1 MLLKYALRNIK
12 KRPFLNSIKLVGLS
26 LGLCGV
32 LFISLLLKNE
42 LSYDNAHAKADR
54 IYRLTTTHP
63 EAFEGNQFA
72 RISDA
77 KMIPEITE
85 QIPELET
92 SVRLMPLRDKLILK
106 EEQHFAISQ
115 AFAVDDTFLEIFDVT
130 FIEGND
136 NRALAEPGSAVISKS
151 LSNRIFGDENPM
163 GQLISL
169 PPGHYNTIE
178 TNFTVF
184 GVMEDFPQES
194 HIHPDLLIMPG
205 SDVIAGWAY
214 VYLLL
219 KEKTTAVNLNDKI
232 SQKLNEYYG
241 IEEGDEA
248 KMQAHTMNLKD
259 IHLKSNLLREIE
271 PNGSMTNIYLLGVA
285 GLILLFISLSN
296 FTSLNLGMAGYLGKF
311 LALNQILG
319 SSKRIMLRYF
329 LLESTLIVFSSLV
342 VVLLCSHQLNKFIFN
357 RYRFNLMDGNEWF
370 VLIILLIFS
379 LLSLLAG
386 VQPVV
391 KNRFQNFTLEKRI
404 KGESTAKTHKVLLVS
419 QFTLAIVLL
428 VGVFVISRQTDYA
441 LGNAMGADEDN
452 VIVIPYVHAAVQKD
466 FEVFKSELLS
476 KSAIGSVSAMMAPPG
491 GETNDMFAFTMK
503 DVPNKD
509 TKYIGVFSCDYSFAN
524 VFGLPFLGGRN
535 FTENNTDQEGNG
547 EYLINE
553 TALRYLGFQDANAVI
568 GKDFALISPVEGVR
582 IPSGKIIGVV
592 EDFHLSG
599 VQTKVEPLALFKREN
614 SWLENIAISY
624 RPSFRK
630 EAMVNIQD
638 TWKTL
643 FPSYPFQYF
652 EVSSLYKNVYKT
664 ELLQKKLI
672 LIFALIAVFVCAM
685 GVLGLSL
692 MIAQKR
698 FKEIGIR
705 KVNGASIS
713 EILVLL
719 NTDFLKWVILAFV
732 FATPIAYVTA
742 NKWLEGFAY
751 KIDLGLWIFPLAGGI
766 ILLITMLT
774 VSWHSIKAAKQNPIE
789 SLRTE

>member
-1 MLLKYALRNIK
+1 MLLKYAFRNIR
-12 KRPFLNSIKLVGLS
+12 KRPFLNGIKLVGLS

-42 LSYDNAHAKADR
+42 LSYDIGHANADR

-63 EAFEGNQFA
+63 DAFEGNQFA

-77 KMIPEITE
+77 KIIPEITG
-85 QIPELET
+85 QIPEIAT

-106 EEQHFAISQ
+106 AEQHYAINQ
-115 AFAVDDTFLEIFDVT
+115 AFAVDDTFLRVFDVT
-130 FIEGND
+130 FIDGNQ
-136 NRALAEPGSAVISKS
+136 NNAMSEPGSAVISKS
-151 LSNRIFGDENPM
+151 FADRIFGDENPI

-178 TNFTVF
+178 TNFTVS

-194 HIHPDLLIMPG
+194 HMHPDLLLMPG
-205 SDVIAGWAY
+205 PDVISGWAY

-219 KEKTTAVNLNDKI
+219 KEKTTAVNINDKI

-241 IEEGDEA
+241 VEEGDEA
-248 KMQAHTMNLKD
+248 KMQAHTTKLKD

-271 PNGSMTNIYLLGVA
+271 PNGSMSNIYLLGVA

-296 FTSLNLGMAGYLGKF
+296 FTSLNLGMTGYLGKF
-311 LALNQILG
+311 LTLNQILG
-319 SSKRIMLRYF
+319 SSKRIMMRYF
-329 LLESTLIVFSSLV
+329 LLESAVIIFGSLLIVLLV
-342 VVLLCSHQLNKFIFN
+342 SFKTNQLILNH
-357 RYRFNLMDGNEWF
+357 YQFNLLEGNEWF
-370 VLIILLIFS
+370 ALGIMILFALFS
-379 LLSLLAG
+379 MLAG
-386 VQPVV
+386 LQPVL

-404 KGESTAKTHKVLLVS
+404 KGESTAQTHKVLLVS
-419 QFTLAIVLL
+419 QFALAIVLL

-441 LGNAMGADEDN
+441 LGNAMGAEEEN
-452 VIVIPYVHAAVQKD
+452 VIAIPYVHAEVQKD
-466 FEVFKSELLS
+466 FEVFKSELM
-476 KSAIGSVSAMMAPPG
+476 KQSAISSVSAMMAPPG
-491 GETNDMFAFTMK
+491 GETNDMFAFSMQ
-503 DVPNKD
+503 DVPHKD

-524 VFGLPFLGGRN
+524 VFGLPFLAGRN
-535 FTENNTDQEGNG
+535 FTERNTDHDGNG

-553 TALRYLGFQDANAVI
+553 TALHYLGFQDANAVL
-568 GKDFALISPVEGVR
+568 GKDFALISPVEGVQ

-614 SWLENIAISY
+614 SWLENIVISY
-624 RPSFRK
+624 KPSVRK
-630 EAMVNIQD
+630 EAMANIQD
-638 TWKTL
+638 TWKAL
-643 FPSYPFQYF
+643 FPSYPLQYF
-652 EVSSLYKNVYKT
+652 QVSSLYKNVYKT
-664 ELLQKKLI
+664 ELLQKNLI

-705 KVNGASIS
+705 KVNGATIS

-719 NTDFLKWVILAFV
+719 NTDFLKWVILAFI
-732 FATPIAYVTA
+732 FATPIAYLTA

-766 ILLITMLT
+766 IALITILT
-774 VSWHSIKAAKQNPIE
+774 VSWHSFKAAKQNPIE
-789 SLRTE
+789 SLRAE